1 MIYFDPLD
9 NRLSYEPT
17 FLLKLAGM
25 KTFTELFKTILT
37 ADKDTSRKAAREV
50 RKLLYSYSAGNKYK
64 SIALIIDKAPLE
76 YEKIKE
82 SWRQENFV
90 MSISVIYFLHNKKSQ
105 PDFLFPW
112 LFKLLHYENGYIR
125 YASVRMIENE
135 LGPLTYHIRFP
146 NRKSSILNLSPKRA
160 DFILF
165 ELYTHLNNL
174 MANFWKPEYK
184 RYKYISSLPAGVYKS
199 IQLILSRLEECC
211 GKEYIDCMAGQ
222 TYLTGR
228 QTPFRA

>member
-1 MIYFDPLD
+1 
-9 NRLSYEPT
+9 
-17 FLLKLAGM
+17 M
-25 KTFTELFKTILT
+25 KTFAELFKTILT
-37 ADKDTSRKAAREV
+37 TDKNSSRKAAREV
-50 RKLLYSYSAGNKYK
+50 RKLLYNFSAGNKYK
-64 SIALIIDKAPLE
+64 SIASIIDKAPVE

-90 MSISVIYFLHNKKSQ
+90 MSISVIYFLHNKEGQ

-112 LFKLLHYENGYIR
+112 LFKLLHHENGYIR
-125 YASVRMIENE
+125 YASVRMIEIE

-160 DFILF
+160 DFILL
-165 ELYTHLNNL
+165 ELYMHLNNL
-174 MANFWKPEYK
+174 MADFWKPEYK

-199 IQLILSRLEECC
+199 IQLILNRLEDYC
-211 GKEYIDCMAGQ
+211 GEEYMDCLPRQ
-222 TYLTGR
+222 IHLTGW